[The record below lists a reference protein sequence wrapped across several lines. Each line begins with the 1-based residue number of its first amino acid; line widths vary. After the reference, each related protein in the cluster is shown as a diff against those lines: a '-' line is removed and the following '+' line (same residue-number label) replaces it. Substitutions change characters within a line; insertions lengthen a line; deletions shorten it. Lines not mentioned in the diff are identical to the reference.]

1 MSYSDAGI
9 RSIQGLDYTLV
20 ELGTA
25 DDTQHSAIVNWLVQR
40 AKSPQTNL
48 MARDELGKINQWLR
62 QHNKE
67 TWLMY
72 DELDVLKDE
81 QLRKRAL
88 EALFS
93 WWLDIENSLNCI
105 RPKIFLR
112 EDIWKQLNF
121 TNTGHYLGRS
131 LQLRWDE
138 VDLWRLVLRQV
149 LNSSSAMRELL
160 EQRFGLTVDNLE
172 NFGVEQLR
180 QSLFPLWGE
189 RMGRTKKAYTANW
202 VSSRIRDSQENRF
215 PRSLMILLQKAIELE
230 RGYLR
235 PNTYDTILRPQ
246 ALIEALPY
254 VSEQRVQEVLNE
266 YKELE
271 NYLHK
276 LRGLRSPTDS
286 GYLADAWDLK
296 DAKKMKQ
303 VTTSMLEAGIFKER
317 PLGTSEKMHLQFG
330 YDTSEF
336 DRGTSYKGNI
346 KGLEL
351 NRYAVA
357 ELYLSGLGMIRKGQ
371 R

>member
-1 MSYSDAGI
+1 
-9 RSIQGLDYTLV
+9 
-20 ELGTA
+20 
-25 DDTQHSAIVNWLVQR
+25 
-40 AKSPQTNL
+40 
-48 MARDELGKINQWLR
+48 
-62 QHNKE
+62 
-67 TWLMY
+67 
-72 DELDVLKDE
+72 
-81 QLRKRAL
+81 
-88 EALFS
+88 
-93 WWLDIENSLNCI
+93 
-105 RPKIFLR
+105 
-112 EDIWKQLNF
+112 
-121 TNTGHYLGRS
+121 
-131 LQLRWDE
+131 
-138 VDLWRLVLRQV
+138 
-149 LNSSSAMRELL
+149 
-160 EQRFGLTVDNLE
+160 VDNLE

-296 DAKKMKQ
+296 DAKK
-303 VTTSMLEAGIFKER
+303 E
-317 PLGTSEKMHLQFG
+317 
-330 YDTSEF
+330 
-336 DRGTSYKGNI
+336 TSYNK
-346 KGLEL
+346 
-351 NRYAVA
+351 YARGW
-357 ELYLSGLGMIRKGQ
+357 YF
-371 R
+371 